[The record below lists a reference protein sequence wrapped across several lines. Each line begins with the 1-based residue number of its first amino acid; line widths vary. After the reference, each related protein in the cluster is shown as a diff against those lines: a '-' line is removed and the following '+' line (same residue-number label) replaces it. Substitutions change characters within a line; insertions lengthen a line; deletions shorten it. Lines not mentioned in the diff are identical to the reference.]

1 MDIELGATPFDGSAR
16 TPGRATAPR
25 AVPRPLER
33 HGRWLMRGLWALA
46 VVHALCIDRAGATEL
61 IPLEAFFGQ
70 PAIGTV
76 ALSPSGKTLALT
88 VPGKNRRMELA
99 ATELDQRPLR
109 FKSLAWLT
117 DYDVADVYWL
127 NDKRLVFEAYD
138 SQAGEWSGVTGL
150 WAVDADGENSRML
163 IDPYWLGFRA
173 MVPGNRNILPAE
185 WELHSVPRDG
195 SDDVLVVERGWSS
208 FRRVETT
215 GLARLNTHVPRPV
228 RLGKGAPEGAQRWI
242 TDERG
247 EPQVI
252 EALQDGKRRIY
263 RRGSDAA
270 WKELAS
276 FDYPGLVGWVPRF
289 LVEGELFV
297 ANELRGS
304 PGAQLRLWDS
314 ATGAPLPQAILA
326 GKGFDVGANALP
338 IVDSPSGQLL
348 GWRYRL
354 DTVYT
359 LWLDAGMAKTQA
371 IVDHALPGR
380 VNVIRCSACLMAKRW
395 LVVSYSDRQPP
406 SYAILE
412 RETGELTP
420 IGSAH
425 PDIPA
430 GGLCARSFQRIKARD
445 GRDLPVYLTRPSRSD
460 AQASSPMPAVLYI
473 HGGPQSRVSLEW
485 NYDAVPQFLA
495 SRGYVVIE
503 PEFRG
508 SAGYGLEHET
518 AGWGQWGLAMQDDMQ
533 DALQWA
539 IAQGIVDGK
548 RVCIMGASYG
558 GYAALMGPVRYPE
571 AYRCAIAWVAPTDL
585 PELVNDWRS
594 APGMNEAFAREIEIR
609 IGKEERLRET
619 SPLNRVAQMRVPVL
633 AAWGVDDQRVPITH
647 GRHFRDA
654 ASAAKVE
661 LEYVEYPEEG
671 HVWMKPSTRIDFF
684 GRAEK
689 LLARSLG
696 SR

>member
-1 MDIELGATPFDGSAR
+1 MDIELAR
-16 TPGRATAPR
+16 
-25 AVPRPLER
+25 R
-33 HGRWLMRGLWALA
+33 HLMRCLLRGLWAIGTA
-46 VVHALCIDRAGATEL
+46 WALCIESTGATEL
-61 IPLEAFFGQ
+61 IPLEAFFGP

-76 ALSPSGKTLALT
+76 AMSPSGKTLALT

-99 ATELDQRPLR
+99 VTELERRPLR

-117 DYDVADVYWL
+117 DYDVANVYWL
-127 NDKRLVFEAYD
+127 NDRRLVFDAYD
-138 SQAGEWSGVTGL
+138 SQAGEWAGITGL

-163 IDPYWLGFRA
+163 IDPYWSGFRA

-185 WELHSVPRDG
+185 WALHSLPRDG
-195 SDDVLVVERGWSS
+195 SDDVLVVEHGWSS
-208 FRRVETT
+208 FRGVGTT

-228 RLGKGAPEGAQRWI
+228 RLGNDAPEGVQRWL
-242 TDERG
+242 TDEHG
-247 EPQVI
+247 DPQVV

-276 FDYPGLVGWVPRF
+276 FDYPGFSGWVPRF
-289 LVEGELFV
+289 LLSGELFV
-297 ANELRGS
+297 ASELPGS
-304 PGAQLRLWDS
+304 PGAQLRLWDA

-326 GKGFDVGANALP
+326 GKGFDVGADASP
-338 IVDSPSGQLL
+338 IVDSSSGQLL
-348 GWRYRL
+348 GWRYWL

-359 LWLDAGMAKTQA
+359 IWLDTGMAKTQA
-371 IVDHALPGR
+371 IVDRALPGR
-380 VNVIRCSACLMAKRW
+380 INVIRCKACLMAKRL
-395 LVVSYSDRQPP
+395 LVVSYSDREPP

-412 RETGELTP
+412 RETGELMP

-430 GGLCARSFQRIKARD
+430 GVVGARSFQRVKARD
-445 GRDLPVYLTRPSRSD
+445 GRDLPVYLTRPLPSD

-485 NYDAVPQFLA
+485 NFDAVPQFLA

-508 SAGYGLEHET
+508 SAGYGAEHEM

-539 IAQGIVDGK
+539 IAGGIVDGK

-585 PELVNDWRS
+585 PELVSDWRS
-594 APGMNEAFAREIEIR
+594 AAGPNKARARDIEIR
-609 IGKEERLRET
+609 IGKEDRLRET
-619 SPLNRVAQMRVPVL
+619 SPLNRVAQMRIPVL
-633 AAWGVDDQRVPITH
+633 AAWGVDDQRVHITQ
-647 GRHFRDA
+647 GRRFRDA
-654 ASAAKVE
+654 AGAAKVD

-684 GRAEK
+684 ARAEK
-689 LLARSLG
+689 LLARTLG